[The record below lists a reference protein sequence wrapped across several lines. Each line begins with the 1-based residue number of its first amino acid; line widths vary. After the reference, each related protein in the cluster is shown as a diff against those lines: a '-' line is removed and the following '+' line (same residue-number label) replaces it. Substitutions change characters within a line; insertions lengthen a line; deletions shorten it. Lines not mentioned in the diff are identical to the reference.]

1 MHISWI
7 GIAARRVINVVMKS
21 HTNTSYTMSCMQ
33 HALQSKLI
41 MHIKQQMSEPL
52 SLANM
57 RSGY

>member
-1 MHISWI
+1 
-7 GIAARRVINVVMKS
+7 
-21 HTNTSYTMSCMQ
+21 MSCLQ

-41 MHIKQQMSEPL
+41 MHIKQQISEPL